1 MTRIY
6 HITKFSDSSSYIFF
20 YGCNWNCDFCILK
33 KYRFD
38 IHWSKNQKNLEI
50 KFLDLNDVINILI
63 KNDIREVFL
72 GGGEP
77 TVDNSLPNLLKIL
90 KDKKIK
96 INTLT
101 NGELLTK
108 EIVDLSD
115 RIAFSIKS
123 MNDEIHKKIVH
134 RSNKKSLENLETLY
148 NEKFTFETVY
158 LKELGC
164 KNVYEIAQFLDSIKN
179 NLSLRVDPLIP
190 VNEKFQRPDMDDV
203 DNCIKY
209 VSKNSTVKIYRI
221 MGSGKNAKVLYP

>member
-20 YGCNWNCDFCILK
+20 NGCNWDCDFCIMK
-33 KYRFD
+33 KYKFD
-38 IHWSKNQKNLEI
+38 IHLLENQQDWGL
-50 KFLDLNDVINILI
+50 KFLDLYDVINILS

-77 TVDNSLPNLLKIL
+77 TLDNSLPSLLKIL
-90 KDKKIK
+90 RNKKIK
-96 INTLT
+96 INVLT

-123 MNDEIHKKIVH
+123 MDDEIHKKIVH
-134 RSNKKSLENLETLY
+134 RSNKKSLENLKKLF
-148 NEKFTFETVY
+148 NDKFTFETVY

-164 KNVYEIAQFLDSIKN
+164 KNIYEIAKFLDSIKN

-190 VNEKFQRPDMDDV
+190 VNEKFQRPDIGDV
-203 DNCIKY
+203 DNCIEY
-209 VSKNSTVKIYRI
+209 ISKNSTVNIYRI
-221 MGSGKNAKVLYP
+221 IGSGKNAKVLYP